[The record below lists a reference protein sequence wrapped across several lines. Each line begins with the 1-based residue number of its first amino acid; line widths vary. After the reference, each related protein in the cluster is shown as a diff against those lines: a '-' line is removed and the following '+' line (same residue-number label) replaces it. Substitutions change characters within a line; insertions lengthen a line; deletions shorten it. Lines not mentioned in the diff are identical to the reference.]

1 MTRDWAFCRWLAYE
15 YGVIAI
21 PTSAFYGSPPGHTEE
36 EGGRSLVR
44 FTFCKT
50 DETLDAAAKALRRLG
65 ANQRE
70 REGKEESAG
79 QVERD
84 GGLL

>member
-1 MTRDWAFCRWLAYE
+1 M
-15 YGVIAI
+15 
-21 PTSAFYGSPPGHTEE
+21 
-36 EGGRSLVR
+36 R